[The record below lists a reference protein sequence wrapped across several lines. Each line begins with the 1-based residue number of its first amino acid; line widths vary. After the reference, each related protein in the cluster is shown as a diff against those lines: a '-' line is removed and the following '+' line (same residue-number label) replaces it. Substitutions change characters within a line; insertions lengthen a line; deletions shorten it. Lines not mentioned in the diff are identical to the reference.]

1 MSTKMINHMTQESIK
16 NQISVEGFNIL
27 TGMGFEFTKG
37 QKDKLSRYLDTIIL
51 EHITK
56 IEESNDVVIN
66 DDKVYDYINVLLDII
81 PDLILSSFINFG
93 VAIYYKP
100 KRKRGK

>member
-1 MSTKMINHMTQESIK
+1 MAGRMISHMTQELLK
-16 NQISVEGFNIL
+16 TQILTEGFKIF
-27 TGMGFEFTKG
+27 TGMGLKFTED
-37 QKDKLSRYLDTIIL
+37 QIDVLSRYLDTIII

-56 IEESNDVVIN
+56 IEESKDVIIN

-81 PDLILSSFINFG
+81 PGLILSSFINFG

-100 KRKRGK
+100 KRGK